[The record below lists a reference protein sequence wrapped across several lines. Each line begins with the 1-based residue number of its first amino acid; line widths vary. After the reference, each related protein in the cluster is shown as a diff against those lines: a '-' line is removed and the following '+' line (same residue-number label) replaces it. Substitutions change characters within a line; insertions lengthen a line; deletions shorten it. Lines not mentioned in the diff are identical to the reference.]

1 VTTVLLDVPVRDGA
15 PAPAIPAADELALE
29 AIPAEP
35 IAQVRAERVAALDGL
50 RGLMAWAVALYHFGL
65 LTHAFRGAATLSSV
79 VTVLGL
85 HSVEAF
91 FMVSGFCLFHLHG
104 EMGRSR
110 TELRRFYLQRFL
122 RLAPVFY
129 LVLALNFALQEQ
141 AGPPLSWHTF
151 LENVTFT
158 FGLHHPNH
166 ALVTGGWSIGLEVM
180 FYASF
185 PFLAAL
191 FRSPVALAV
200 GALAAIGLAW
210 SYSANDV
217 ESAADAARFNAYVLM
232 QNHAFAFLVG
242 GLIAKLRPLVVARV
256 ALPLA
261 CALFGTCAVF
271 WIRSHP
277 LVIDHFEVVLGL
289 RRAQYV
295 AAAALCVA
303 LAACTH
309 VASAR
314 LRVML
319 ERFGELSY
327 PVYLLHPLA
336 WVLCRGWLPSGTS
349 PAMCV
354 AAAIL
359 TTLVLA
365 VTTTRFLERPVRR
378 VFTAAW
384 LEKRA

>member
-1 VTTVLLDVPVRDGA
+1 VPTVLLDVDVRDGGSA
-15 PAPAIPAADELALE
+15 LPANELSLESVPAA
-29 AIPAEP
+29 PV
-35 IAQVRAERVAALDGL
+35 AQARAERIAALDGL
-50 RGLMAWAVALYHFGL
+50 RGAMAWAVALYHFGL
-65 LTHAFRGAATLSSV
+65 LTHAFRAGTTLSSV

-104 EMGRSR
+104 EMGQSR

-129 LVLALNFALQEQ
+129 LALALNLALNEQ

-151 LENVTFT
+151 LENVTFS

-166 ALVTGGWSIGLEVM
+166 ALVVGGWSIGLEVM

-185 PFLAAL
+185 PLLAAL
-191 FRSPVALAV
+191 FRTPAALAA
-200 GALAAIGLAW
+200 GALATIGLAW
-210 SYSANDV
+210 SYSASDV
-217 ESAADAARFNAYVLM
+217 ASAPDAARFNAYVLM
-232 QNHAFAFLVG
+232 QNHAFAFLLG
-242 GLIAKLRPLVVARV
+242 GLLAKLRPLVVGRV

-261 CALFGTCAVF
+261 CAILGSCAAI
-271 WIRSHP
+271 WIASRP
-277 LVIDHFEVVLGL
+277 RVIDHFEVVLGL

-295 AAAALCVA
+295 AAAAACVA

-309 VASAR
+309 VSSAR
-314 LRVML
+314 TRVLL

-336 WVLCRGWLPSGTS
+336 WVVCRGSLPSTTP
-349 PAMCV
+349 PALCV
-354 AAAIL
+354 LAAVL
-359 TTLVLA
+359 TTLVFA
-365 VTTTRFLERPVRR
+365 AAAMRCLERPVRR
-378 VFTAAW
+378 VFTAIL
-384 LEKRA
+384 LEKRG